1 MAAAAAGDVE
11 IVTRVVVREHGQ
23 PAPPHRA
30 SQPRPAEPR
39 SLADEMR
46 AMGLM

>member
-1 MAAAAAGDVE
+1 VAERIRQDA
-11 IVTRVVVREHGQ
+11 
-23 PAPPHRA
+23 PA
-30 SQPRPAEPR
+30 SPAKPG